1 MLREEAK
8 VMGKVKDVP
17 SRLYL
22 DMVALYFFWI
32 EEEMKS
38 SAPRGR
44 QGDETR
50 TGSSRF
56 TITGRR

>member
-1 MLREEAK
+1 
-8 VMGKVKDVP
+8 MGKVRDVP
-17 SRLYL
+17 NRLYL
-22 DMVALYFFWI
+22 DMVALYFFWV